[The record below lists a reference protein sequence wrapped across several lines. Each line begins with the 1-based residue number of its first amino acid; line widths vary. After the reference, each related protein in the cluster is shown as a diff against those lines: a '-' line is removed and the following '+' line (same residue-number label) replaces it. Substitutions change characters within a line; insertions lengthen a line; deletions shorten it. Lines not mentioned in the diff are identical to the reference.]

1 MGMALLGA
9 GMALLILSGLHD
21 KQLFQKMNS

>member
-9 GMALLILSGLHD
+9 GMALLTLSGLHD
-21 KQLFQKMNS
+21 KQLLQKMNP